1 MKQLDEIKL
10 LHSTASYCSVG
21 ERCISD
27 VSKKLVA
34 AGVAPEMGKRI
45 IERLVKEN
53 FINESRYSRSFV
65 NDKFKF
71 NRWGRIRIRYE
82 LQRKKI
88 PDELISAALD
98 EIDEEA
104 YRSLLFDLL
113 KERKR
118 TIKGNS
124 ERDVFYK
131 LCRFATGRG
140 FESPLVIQCLKP
152 LFKEDYDADVS
163 E

>member
-1 MKQLDEIKL
+1 MKQIDEIKL
-10 LHSTASYCSVG
+10 LHSMASYCSIC

-27 VSKKLVA
+27 VSKKFVA
-34 AGVAPEMGKRI
+34 AGATKEMEKRI
-45 IERLVKEN
+45 IERLLKEG
-53 FINESRYSRSFV
+53 FIDEARFCRSFV
-65 NDKFKF
+65 NDKFRF

-104 YRSLLFDLL
+104 YLSSLFDLM
-113 KERKR
+113 KNRKR
-118 TIKGNS
+118 SLKGDS
-124 ERDVFYK
+124 ERDVFCRLY
-131 LCRFATGRG
+131 RFAVGRG
-140 FESPLVIQCLKP
+140 FESQLVIQCIKP
-152 LFKEDYDADVS
+152 LFKNDYDTDEV